1 VRTVRQK
8 TSFFFSILLH
18 VGMVAMALLWQNFGG
33 VRVDLEVP
41 AYTVDLVNI
50 APGPPPGPV
59 APGPAIPAQAPS
71 PAAPT
76 MNPESQ
82 AKPEQA
88 AAVPEPPKPQPKP
101 EPAKPEPV
109 KPEPPKPQPK
119 PEPAKPEPVKTP
131 EPPKPAKPE
140 PKPEAK
146 PISET
151 KAESKKPEPRKTEPA
166 KPEPS
171 NKDILQSALQDAR
184 KEASQSKDK
193 SSSGGPAQ
201 PSPQQQA
208 KSALKDE
215 LAALRKSVGGS
226 IYSTGGGGGG
236 GGGGSGSSGLLQ
248 VYASIVEQAIKKNWR
263 YPVFGNDSNLVA
275 VVEVRIDANG
285 QIADVRVL
293 TPSTRSDFDDSA
305 VKAVRETKELPA
317 PPSEAVGTL
326 RINFNLQE
334 LNR

>member
-1 VRTVRQK
+1 MRQK
-8 TSFFFSILLH
+8 TSLFFSIILH
-18 VGMVAMALLWQNFGG
+18 LSMVCMALFWQNFGG
-33 VRVDLEVP
+33 VKIDMEVP

-59 APGPAIPAQAPS
+59 APGPAIPAQAPN
-71 PAAPT
+71 AAPPT

-82 AKPEQA
+82 AQPEQA

-109 KPEPPKPQPK
+109 KPEPVKAPEPPKPQP
-119 PEPAKPEPVKTP
+119 KPEPVKTP

-151 KAESKKPEPRKTEPA
+151 KAETKKPEPRKAEPA

-171 NKDILQSALQDAR
+171 NKDILASALQDVK
-184 KEASQSKDK
+184 KEAAKDAGK
-193 SSSGGPAQ
+193 SSGQ
-201 PSPQQQA
+201 PSVSPQQQA
-208 KSALKDE
+208 KNDVQSE

-275 VVEVRIDANG
+275 VVEVRIDAKG

-293 TPSTRSDFDDSA
+293 TPSARSDFDDSA

>member
-1 VRTVRQK
+1 MVRGVQQRS
-8 TSFFFSILLH
+8 SFFLSICLH
-18 VGMVAMALLWQNFGG
+18 VGLVVVAVLWQNFGG
-33 VRVDLEVP
+33 VKVNLEVP
-41 AYTVDLVNI
+41 TYTVDLVNI
-50 APGPPPGPV
+50 APGPPPGPIG
-59 APGPAIPAQAPS
+59 PGPAIPAVSPNPAP
-71 PAAPT
+71 PT
-76 MNPESQ
+76 MAPNPEV
-82 AKPEQA
+82 KPEQTA
-88 AAVPEPPKPQPKP
+88 AAP

-109 KPEPPKPQPK
+109 KA
-119 PEPAKPEPVKTP
+119 EPAKPEPVKAP
-131 EPPKPAKPE
+131 PPKPEPAKPAAKPE

-151 KAESKKPEPRKTEPA
+151 KAESKKPEPKKEAA

-171 NKDILQSALQDAR
+171 NKDILASALQDVK
-184 KEASQSKDK
+184 KEAAKDGGK
-193 SSSGGPAQ
+193 SSG

-208 KSALKDE
+208 KNDVQSE
-215 LAALRKSVGGS
+215 LAALRKTVGGS
-226 IYSTGGGGGG
+226 LYSTGGGGGG

-275 VVEVRIDANG
+275 VVEVRIDAKG
-285 QIADVRVL
+285 QIADVKVL
-293 TPSTRSDFDDSA
+293 TPSDRADFDDSA
-305 VKAVRETKELPA
+305 VKAVRETKELPP